1 MTHIESLLTKIMTI
15 NYTALCKIQLVLK
28 QTTTVQPAPL
38 PFPEPPK
45 RRKTTVMLPL
55 EDLLIQ
61 TTKQLETV
69 VFGAKEAITEGETRA
84 SAIGPDDP
92 WSTSTAAKCPAGA

>member
-1 MTHIESLLTKIMTI
+1 MTI